1 MPIIDKDKI
10 IPATPERV
18 FLTWTIHNS
27 CNYRC
32 SYCFVTTGYRDVFL
46 TNTYPGTEQV
56 IAAWDRIYSLY
67 GSCIIKIA
75 GGEPFTYPDF
85 MRIVV
90 HLSQKHFLDFSSNLF
105 WDVDEFVRSAPKD
118 SARIEPSYHPEFC
131 PDRAEFADKCLKLK
145 SKNFMGSVHMVG
157 YPTLIQ
163 KMIEAKDYFESRG
176 LNSVILPFRGKIGE
190 LEYPNAYTDEEKTL
204 LKMAIAEKPKPAPAP
219 AEAPVAVSAGT
230 PAAPAASPAPAAP
243 PVPAPSAEDEKAKKH
258 IREVNER
265 YFDWYVKE
273 KNHMKDQEVRWCLH
287 GAYYGKIQPNGDV
300 LRCCT
305 PVAEEKKKDLLIG
318 NFWDP
323 NFRLL
328 EGAKQCDI
336 TPCFC
341 WKPMLMNEDEKWKPL
356 WKFETYSRPDGS
368 GAPKA

>member
-1 MPIIDKDKI
+1 MPIIDKDRI
-10 IPATPERV
+10 IPVAKAERV

-32 SYCFVTTGYRDVFL
+32 SYCFVTTGYRDIFL
-46 TNTYPGTEQV
+46 NNSYPGTDRVLE
-56 IAAWDRIYSLY
+56 AWDRIYGLY

-85 MRIVV
+85 MRIIV
-90 HLSQKHFLDFSSNLF
+90 HLSQKHFLDFSSNLS
-105 WDVDEFVRSAPKD
+105 WDVEEFVRNAPKD

-131 PDRAEFADKCLKLK
+131 PSLPEFAQKCLRLK
-145 SKNFMGSVHMVG
+145 EKGFMGSVHMVG
-157 YPTLIQ
+157 YPTLIS
-163 KMIEAKDYFESRG
+163 KMIAAKDFFETHG
-176 LNSVILPFRGKIGE
+176 LNSVILPFRGKVDE
-190 LEYPNAYTDEEKTL
+190 LEYPNAYTDEEKNL
-204 LKMAIAEKPKPAPAP
+204 LKMAIAEKPKP
-219 AEAPVAVSAGT
+219 V
-230 PAAPAASPAPAAP
+230 PAPAAEAP
-243 PVPAPSAEDEKAKKH
+243 LAPGHAAVGDVPSAGAANAEDEKAKKH

-305 PVAEEKKKDLLIG
+305 PVGPEKMKELVIG

-336 TPCFC
+336 SPCFC

-356 WKFETYSRPDGS
+356 WKFETYARPDVAGG
-368 GAPKA
+368 GAKG